1 MQEANINQ
9 QLTDTNQQFRQ
20 LFASVQDE
28 QINVVPFKDS
38 WTAGQLA
45 EHVLKSETAMLNAL
59 HTRGKKA
66 GRDPFAHV
74 EHLKNVFLDFSTKL
88 KSPEFIVPEQKE
100 YNTSELL
107 QQFDGIANGLKE
119 TIKQVNREEMVSGLP
134 LGEITKGEI
143 IHFIV
148 YHTQRH
154 IHQLQRILEVLNKQ
168 VK

>member
-9 QLTDTNQQFRQ
+9 QVTDTNQRFRQ

-38 WTAGQLA
+38 WTAGQVA
-45 EHVLKSETAMLNAL
+45 EHVLKSETAMLEAL
-59 HTRGKKA
+59 HSPAKKA
-66 GRDPFAHV
+66 DRDPFSHV
-74 EHLKNVFLDFSTKL
+74 EHLKNAFLNFSVKM

-100 YNTSELL
+100 YNKSEAL
-107 QQFDGIANGLKE
+107 QHLDAIAIGLDE
-119 TIKQVNREEMVSGLP
+119 TIKQANTEEMVTGLP

-154 IHQLQRILEVLNKQ
+154 IHQLQQILQVLNKQ
-168 VK
+168 AM